1 MAVLKVTKENF
12 QAEVLDE
19 FGSVLVDFFATWC
32 GPCKMLS
39 PILDGMAAKLETT
52 GKAKICKVDVD
63 DQQELAAQFGVMSI
77 PTMIVFENGKPTKQ
91 VVGTKPEDEI
101 WALLG
106 Q

>member
-12 QAEVLDE
+12 QAEVLDA
-19 FGSVLVDFFATWC
+19 SVPVLDDFFATWC

-91 VVGTKPEDEI
+91 AVGTKPEDEI

>member
-12 QAEVLDE
+12 QAEVLDA
-19 FGSVLVDFFATWC
+19 SVPVLVDFFATWC

-39 PILDGMAAKLETT
+39 PILDGIAAKLETT

-91 VVGTKPEDEI
+91 AVGTKPEDEI
-101 WALLG
+101 LALLG

>member
-12 QAEVLDE
+12 QAEVLDA
-19 FGSVLVDFFATWC
+19 SVPVLVDFFATWC

-39 PILDGMAAKLETT
+39 PILDGIAAKLETT

-91 VVGTKPEDEI
+91 AIGAKPEDEI